1 MAATS
6 LNLAKRLVQAKEP
19 ISSYQEALKR
29 EELQVYH
36 DSQHNEDERNLLDEK
51 QNLLKEQQ
59 QDLQQRS
66 DESEQSAHEATQMV
80 DNSSC
85 CLEDTYEHRSSQE
98 VSQPIPSFE
107 KLIPAEKVEE
117 PVPIKQKV
125 EQQEV
130 IIVQETSPT
139 KKRLSKN
146 FLAGNS
152 ILDMLEARAAAIGA
166 KKR

>member
-1 MAATS
+1 
-6 LNLAKRLVQAKEP
+6 
-19 ISSYQEALKR
+19 
-29 EELQVYH
+29 
-36 DSQHNEDERNLLDEK
+36 
-51 QNLLKEQQ
+51 
-59 QDLQQRS
+59 
-66 DESEQSAHEATQMV
+66 MV

-117 PVPIKQKV
+117 PEPIKQKV

-130 IIVQETSPT
+130 TIVQETSPT